1 LVKTANVK
9 TAISTYSAKLLGEE
23 NVIILPYSSALE
35 FKELFPPKEKL
46 ENPRIL
52 FVGRL
57 VERKGVIYLIW
68 AMRILKER
76 GIKAE
81 LRIVGEGLLM
91 ESLKNSAK
99 DLDSVKFLG
108 KLSAEDLMEEYK
120 RSDIFVLPSIVD
132 SRGDTEGLGVVLL
145 EALSFGLPVI
155 ASNVGGIP
163 DIVEDGKTG
172 ILVPEKDPVAIA
184 DAIEKL
190 LSNWENAKLMV
201 LRGQDMIRER
211 FSSEKIADK
220 LVRIYDYL
228 HRGSPTLEM
237 G

>member
-1 LVKTANVK
+1 
-9 TAISTYSAKLLGEE
+9 
-23 NVIILPYSSALE
+23 
-35 FKELFPPKEKL
+35 
-46 ENPRIL
+46 
-52 FVGRL
+52 
-57 VERKGVIYLIW
+57 
-68 AMRILKER
+68 
-76 GIKAE
+76 
-81 LRIVGEGLLM
+81 
-91 ESLKNSAK
+91 LKNSAK

-120 RSDIFVLPSIVD
+120 RADIFVLPSIVD

-172 ILVPEKDPVAIA
+172 ILIPEKDPVAIA

-190 LSNWENAKLMV
+190 LSNWEDAKLMV

-211 FSSEKIADK
+211 FSLEKIADK
-220 LVRIYDYL
+220 LVRIYDHL